1 MPSGLIMDKLQYDK
15 LDILKQLEDSVKQC
29 AVVKQSFEDIS
40 EPLLFDYS
48 LVPYIHAIFCEIVG
62 EINLSGELRDI
73 FVFIVMYL
81 YAPDKLCGGSVPS
94 GLRKEVGGILGLR
107 AFSVVSRIKE
117 YALFRYEIFFHDE
130 ADRIF
135 YLLIHRMQED
145 EIL

>member
-1 MPSGLIMDKLQYDK
+1 MHSGLIMDIQYDK
-15 LDILKQLEDSVKQC
+15 LEILKQLEDRVKQC
-29 AVVKQSFEDIS
+29 AVAKQLFDEVS

-48 LVPYIHAIFCEIVG
+48 LVPYLHEVFCEIVG
-62 EINLSGELRDI
+62 ENKLYGELRDI
-73 FVFIVMYL
+73 FVFIVLYL

-94 GLRKEVGGILGLR
+94 GLRKEVGSILGLH

-117 YALFRYEIFFHDE
+117 YALFRYETFFHDE

-135 YLLIHRMQED
+135 YLMIHRMQED

>member
-1 MPSGLIMDKLQYDK
+1 MQYDK
-15 LDILKQLEDSVKQC
+15 LEILKQLEDRVKQC
-29 AVVKQSFEDIS
+29 AVAKQLFDEVS

-48 LVPYIHAIFCEIVG
+48 LVPYLHEVFCEIVG
-62 EINLSGELRDI
+62 EIKLYGELRDI
-73 FVFIVMYL
+73 FVFIVLYL

-94 GLRKEVGGILGLR
+94 GLRKEVGSILGLH

-117 YALFRYEIFFHDE
+117 YALFRYETFFHDE

-135 YLLIHRMQED
+135 YLMIHRMQED